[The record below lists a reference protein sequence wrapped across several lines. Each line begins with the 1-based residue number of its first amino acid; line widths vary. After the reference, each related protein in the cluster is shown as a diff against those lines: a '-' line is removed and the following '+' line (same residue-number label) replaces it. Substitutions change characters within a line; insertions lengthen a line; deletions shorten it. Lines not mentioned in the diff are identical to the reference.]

1 MTAEESIKYP
11 VRSMRL
17 SDEVW
22 ESLKVAQK
30 QSGKSWNIFIK
41 ELNGDENISNF
52 KRDRS

>member
-1 MTAEESIKYP
+1 MNDEQGIKYP

-30 QSGKSWNIFIK
+30 HSGKSWNLFIK
-41 ELNGDENISNF
+41 ELNADESL
-52 KRDRS
+52 